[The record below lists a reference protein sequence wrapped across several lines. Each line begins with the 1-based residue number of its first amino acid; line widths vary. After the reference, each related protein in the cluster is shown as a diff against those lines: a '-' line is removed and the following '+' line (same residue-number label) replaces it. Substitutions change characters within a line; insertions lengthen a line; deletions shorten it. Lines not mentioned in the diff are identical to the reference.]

1 MQDHRSAGAAAAGAE
16 GLAIGTRIAVKWDH
30 GWEDG
35 LVTAVRID
43 NKSKLRT
50 YTITYDDGET
60 HDDDLR
66 KEADWRYLDAPP
78 SAELQGGQ
86 QGAQG
91 ATRKRRGSGEVKGSD
106 EAKGAGDGTEVRRTR
121 HNLPIVAVAEGATEA
136 HGDGAQAAS
145 ATDATAAD
153 SDTSDDEP
161 EQTWVSCDDCEKWRR
176 VIDSQSLRSARRWR
190 CSDNRDNRYSSCATP
205 QAPCRGWGSG
215 LGLGSGSGSR
225 AAQRLPAPRPT
236 SAPLPTGAARREHRR
251 APRAHP

>member
-1 MQDHRSAGAAAAGAE
+1 MPPLAHPTFGDNEAMQDHRAGGAVAAGAGE
-16 GLAIGTRIAVKWDH
+16 GLTVGTRIAVKWDH
-30 GWEDG
+30 GWEEG
-35 LVTAVRID
+35 TVTAVRID
-43 NKSKLRT
+43 NTSKLRMCM

-78 SAELQGGQ
+78 SAELLGGQ

-91 ATRKRRGSGEVKGSD
+91 ATRKRRGSGEVKGSG
-106 EAKGAGDGTEVRRTR
+106 EAEGAGDGAEVRRTR
-121 HNLPIVAVAEGATEA
+121 HKVPAAVAAEGAAEA
-136 HGDGAQAAS
+136 HGDGAQGTS

-190 CSDNRDNRYSSCATP
+190 CSDNRDAGHSSCATP
-205 QAPCRGWGSG
+205 QVRNRQS
-215 LGLGSGSGSR
+215 
-225 AAQRLPAPRPT
+225 
-236 SAPLPTGAARREHRR
+236 
-251 APRAHP
+251 

>member
-1 MQDHRSAGAAAAGAE
+1 MRLLGVTTLHDSRRYSYGDWNRPLVAPPLAHPTFVANNEAMQDHRAGGAVAAGAGE
-16 GLAIGTRIAVKWDH
+16 GLTVGTRIAVKWDH
-30 GWEDG
+30 GWEEG
-35 LVTAVRID
+35 TVTAVRID
-43 NKSKLRT
+43 NTSKLRMCM

-78 SAELQGGQ
+78 SAELLGGQ

-91 ATRKRRGSGEVKGSD
+91 ATRKRRGSGEVKGSG
-106 EAKGAGDGTEVRRTR
+106 EAEGAGDGAEVRRTR
-121 HNLPIVAVAEGATEA
+121 HKVPAAVAAEGAAEA
-136 HGDGAQAAS
+136 HGDGAQGTS

-190 CSDNRDNRYSSCATP
+190 CSDNRDAGHSSCATP
-205 QAPCRGWGSG
+205 QVRNRQS
-215 LGLGSGSGSR
+215 
-225 AAQRLPAPRPT
+225 
-236 SAPLPTGAARREHRR
+236 
-251 APRAHP
+251 